1 VSEQDAAIQ
10 DSQGRIADRTRELL
24 GPTDLGVVQL
34 RRLMLEAARTLAEG
48 GVPPGR
54 DDPQAYQVRAGG
66 VVADAALGL
75 EEVMQLRFGDPLG
88 RYASTP

>member
-1 VSEQDAAIQ
+1 MTARARPHVAAAV
-10 DSQGRIADRTRELL
+10 GLALCAPR
-24 GPTDLGVVQL
+24 
-34 RRLMLEAARTLAEG
+34 AARAFDAE
-48 GVPPGR
+48 VR
-54 DDPQAYQVRAGG
+54 ADTQAQAYQVRAGG

>member
-1 VSEQDAAIQ
+1 
-10 DSQGRIADRTRELL
+10 
-24 GPTDLGVVQL
+24 
-34 RRLMLEAARTLAEG
+34 
-48 GVPPGR
+48 
-54 DDPQAYQVRAGG
+54 VRAGG